1 MFLLSEV
8 VEEQGEERESEDAEL
23 KPSKPKKQRI
33 ERRWQKSRVMEGEDQ
48 SQSQEEEDGS
58 GLQQSEDEGKR
69 ELDQGVQI
77 EAIIKFPPILL
88 VQISKPERSWYLLFY
103 EHNNGNN
110 FVESTEHQHLLRV
123 ATTLTLARYV

>member
-1 MFLLSEV
+1 MFLPSEV
-8 VEEQGEERESEDAEL
+8 VEEEGEERESEDAEL

-33 ERRWQKSRVMEGEDQ
+33 ERRWQQSRVMEGEDQ

-103 EHNNGNN
+103 EHNKGND
-110 FVESTEHQHLLRV
+110 FVESTEHQHV
-123 ATTLTLARYV
+123 